1 MGSGP
6 VEFSEIDTD
15 LENLAFQNL
24 TTVPCNLMIPQS

>member
-6 VEFSEIDTD
+6 VEFSDIDTD

-24 TTVPCNLMIPQS
+24 TTVSFNLMIAQS